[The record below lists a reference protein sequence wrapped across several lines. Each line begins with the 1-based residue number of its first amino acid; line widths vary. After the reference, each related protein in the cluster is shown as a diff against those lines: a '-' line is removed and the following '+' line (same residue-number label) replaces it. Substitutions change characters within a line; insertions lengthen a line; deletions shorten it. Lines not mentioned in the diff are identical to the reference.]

1 MPPIYNSPG
10 YSLQD
15 ILGRGPTPT
24 TGFIDRGTAQ
34 SRYNRGL
41 MTSGIAPFLQAYLQ
55 QQFDPLYGAFS
66 MMQKPTG
73 GSNDFAGFVDQI
85 TKGNL
90 ANYTQRGRMERI
102 NPAYAPFVEEYP
114 DWDEMTDQQRQAQAD
129 RANPLIKPPE
139 FLRQTGRERLQQK
152 ASNLADMMG
161 TAQRGIV
168 TRPNPAYSQFMDLHG
183 WDDLSDTEKTELGL
197 TPPPETVDVQTG
209 GTYQDGVFT
218 QFEPGKRFQYDR
230 YMDNPREQYNAALT
244 GAGFGVHPLF
254 RGGTQS
260 ALRRLFESMG
270 GEEMGTPFLSAAKA
284 AGYF

>member
-34 SRYNRGL
+34 SRYNRGI
-41 MTSGIAPFLQAYLQ
+41 MGSGIAPFLQAYLQ

-66 MMQKPTG
+66 MMQAPVG
-73 GSNDFAGFVDQI
+73 GSNDFPGFVEQLSAGD
-85 TKGNL
+85 L
-90 ANYTQRGRMERI
+90 ANYTQQGRMLRT
-102 NPAYAPFVEEYP
+102 NPAYTQFLEAHP
-114 DWDEMTDQQRQAQAD
+114 DWTVGG
-129 RANPLIKPPE
+129 NNPPE
-139 FLRQTGRERLQQK
+139 HTPPDSTLFQTGRERLQQK
-152 ASNLADMMG
+152 ARGLADMMG

-168 TRPNPAYSQFMDLHG
+168 TRPNPAYSQFMDINPTWTVG
-183 WDDLSDTEKTELGL
+183 DESGL
-197 TPPPETVDVQTG
+197 EAPPETVDVQTG
-209 GTYQDGVFT
+209 GTYQDGVFSP
-218 QFEPGKRFQYDR
+218 FKPGKRFQYDR
-230 YMDNPREQYNAALT
+230 YMDNPLEQYRAAST
-244 GAGFGVHPLF
+244 GATFGVHPLF